1 MDFIE
6 SIKGMDFAKFGLFGS
21 IIGGLFFVVIKVLMM
36 VDRYNNKLFDIIE
49 DKQDASNESES
60 GKRQSWISKNR
71 EK

>member
-36 VDRYNNKLFDIIE
+36 IDRYNNKLFDIIE
-49 DKQDASNESES
+49 DKQDNNNESIEMP
-60 GKRQSWISKNR
+60 KSWTERNR
-71 EK
+71 LEK